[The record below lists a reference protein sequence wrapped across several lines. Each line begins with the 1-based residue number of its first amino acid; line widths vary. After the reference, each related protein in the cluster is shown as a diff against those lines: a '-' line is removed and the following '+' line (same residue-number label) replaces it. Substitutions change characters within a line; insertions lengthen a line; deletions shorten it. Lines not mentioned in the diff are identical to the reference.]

1 MRIAGGVAAALL
13 LTGCLSSIIPDY
25 PASGQTQSNTGPGGD
40 PGVGSGGSDDAG
52 AAADDGSVNPTT
64 DSGASPDL
72 TDCVPQ
78 SASAIDGHHNA
89 GQDCL
94 TCHNGA
100 TAGAP
105 KFYLGGTLYSA
116 ATGGTA
122 VSQANIVITDA
133 NNQTINLVTA
143 SLNAPGNFYYD
154 QPVAF
159 PIQVKAS
166 SCPTTVP
173 MVSAVQSTGG
183 GCTSCHNAQM
193 QIHLP

>member
-1 MRIAGGVAAALL
+1 M
-13 LTGCLSSIIPDY
+13 
-25 PASGQTQSNTGPGGD
+25 GPD
-40 PGVGSGGSDDAG
+40 PGVGSGGGGDDAG
-52 AAADDGSVNPTT
+52 MAADDGSVTPTPT
-64 DSGASPDL
+64 DDSGAPPDM

-94 TCHNGA
+94 TCHNG
-100 TAGAP
+100 TTAP

-116 ATGGTA
+116 ATGGSA
-122 VSQANIVITDA
+122 VSKANIVITDA
-133 NNQTINLVTA
+133 NNQTINVVTA

-154 QPVAF
+154 QPIAF